1 MQMKKIFLAAISI
14 VCLMASCTKDEMQA
28 DPINPNEGKE
38 VNFSSVLSPAT
49 RTLYAE
55 EYTTAIAV
63 KWATG
68 DKISV
73 FGTTCAVN
81 QANYEVTPAS
91 GMEDTD
97 KDGTAETPYYYAE
110 SLTKTGAAGVQWG
123 NEETSDF
130 YAVYPSTNNAFTDNG
145 DGSVTVKTTVRA
157 KQNVAFTYNEATN
170 TWVGQHYHTD
180 DASNPTMT
188 DAVMYAVTAGASST
202 AEKVDLNFKPF
213 STVLRFTFKGY
224 QAYKDFLITDSNPD
238 GTPDTAYDNTPVSV
252 TKIVLSA
259 PNAKIA
265 GDFALTINEG
275 GTASATEGTSNTIE
289 IYPDYL
295 PMKNGEQL
303 QFDVFTIPQEG
314 VELPVAA
321 DKAWT
326 VQVVT
331 NMGTYVYNLL
341 PQKVAED
348 ATGLAL
354 KTGAL
359 HKITIPQKKVIFD
372 FTLQPEN
379 WLRYIPRNVYLSEL
393 SMPGAWYATNKDYQG
408 TATLVDMY
416 NAGVRAFNIDCR
428 MTASASSWT
437 ENSFIISY
445 YELNSNPTY
454 LLQCAGSETLTGQK
468 VGSIERVSNVADG
481 LTVESQL
488 ETLSGLIKD
497 DEYIMVVLTLA
508 EKPKDLSGALTD
520 SAETFGNNVDPANV
534 LAALKDILTRKGKT
548 LKVFGYRDQD
558 AGKTLNANTTVNDV
572 LGSMVI
578 KVNVNV
584 DQDATELA
592 NYGMSNV
599 LLSEGS
605 MASETKYITSPIVA
619 GSFTTMNT
627 APMYWGSTKISD
639 PAMNYYYHQ
648 AQLTTSS
655 TTATSGGA
663 TPSLYDRQKAIDL
676 IVDQAYQVYAT
687 NEHNGLFQLG
697 IGGYIDSGG
706 EDRATVASTLNK
718 YVLEQWVTPKLN
730 GATKEING
738 VNVVLKPSPIGI
750 VLMNHCVTAGY
761 SGPELVKAILELN
774 TKYYLNRNHDANE
787 WPDGNPF
794 VTSGDSSTDG
804 GTGGNDDGSQDE
816 V

>member
-1 MQMKKIFLAAISI
+1 MKKIFLAAISI

-55 EYTTAIAV
+55 EYTNAIAV
-63 KWATG
+63 KWAKG

-91 GMEDTD
+91 GKEDTD

-157 KQNVAFTYNEATN
+157 EQNVAFTFNKATN
-170 TWVGQHYHTD
+170 TWVGQHYHTG

-188 DAVMYAVTAGASST
+188 DAVMYAVTANASST

-224 QAYKDFLITDSNPD
+224 QAYKDFLVTDANPD
-238 GTPDTAYDNTPVSV
+238 GTPDTAYDTTPVSV

-259 PNAKIA
+259 PNANIA
-265 GDFALTINEG
+265 GDFDLTIKNDG
-275 GTASATEGTSNTIE
+275 SAKATKGTSQVIE

-314 VELPVAA
+314 VELPVSAE
-321 DKAWT
+321 KAWT

-331 NMGTYVYNLL
+331 NMGTYVYNLR
-341 PQKVAED
+341 PQKVDAD

-393 SMPGAWYATNKDYQG
+393 SMPGAWYATNSDYQG
-408 TATLVDMY
+408 SATLTDMY

-437 ENSFIISY
+437 KKSFFITY

-468 VGSIERVSNVADG
+468 VGGIERVSNVADG

-508 EKPKDLSGALTD
+508 EKPKDLSGALSD
-520 SAETFGNNVDPANV
+520 ESETFGNNVDPANV

-619 GSFTTMNT
+619 GSFTSMNM

-655 TTATSGGA
+655 TTATSGSA
-663 TPSLYDRQKAIDL
+663 TPSLFDRQKAIDL

-687 NEHNGLFQLG
+687 NDHNALFQLG
-697 IGGYIDSGG
+697 IGGYINSGS

-718 YVLEQWVTPKLN
+718 YVLEQWVTPKLT

-774 TKYYLNRNHDANE
+774 TKYYLNRNHGADE

-794 VTSGDSSTDG
+794 QTSGDSGTDGG
-804 GTGGNDDGSQDE
+804 GTGGDDDGQQDE